1 MKFVGWMLLFLA
13 AIGSGFYM
21 ASRYYG
27 RDVVGD
33 LMTDVGLG
41 DSAAHARRML
51 DRNGDGEADEP
62 LAGGP
67 NVTNALYQ
75 DGRGAGALRDSLS
88 NQLYSQRSNAITRVV
103 STTSPAV
110 VGINVTEVR
119 EYRAWTPWGNDP
131 FFNQFFGGNRT
142 YRQEVKGLGSGFLIS
157 ADGYIL
163 TNDHVAGNAKTITV
177 TMTNKEKYPAELV
190 GTDLLSDISLLKIN
204 GQNLPFIPLGNSDD
218 VLIGEWVIALGNPF
232 GLFEISDK
240 PTVTVGVVSA
250 TGMNLQANGER
261 YYRNMIQ
268 TDAAINSGNSGGPLV
283 NTLGEAIGVNAVI
296 YTPNQGSIGLGF
308 AIPINKVRKV
318 VEELRL
324 KGKIERN
331 FWTGLKVQTVDARVA
346 RYFDLTKAEGVIISE
361 VQPGSPGDRA
371 KLKPG
376 DIILETNDE
385 RVNDEESLIALLS
398 ERRAGDVLRLKILR
412 ERKLMTIQLQLERR
426 PQ

>member
-1 MKFVGWMLLFLA
+1 M
-13 AIGSGFYM
+13 
-21 ASRYYG
+21 
-27 RDVVGD
+27 
-33 LMTDVGLG
+33 
-41 DSAAHARRML
+41 
-51 DRNGDGEADEP
+51 
-62 LAGGP
+62 
-67 NVTNALYQ
+67 
-75 DGRGAGALRDSLS
+75 
-88 NQLYSQRSNAITRVV
+88 
-103 STTSPAV
+103 STTSSAV

-163 TNDHVAGNAKTITV
+163 TNDHVAGNAKTITI
-177 TMTNKEKYPAELV
+177 TMTNKEKYQAELV

-204 GQNLPFIPLGNSDD
+204 GLNLPFIPLGNSDE
-218 VLIGEWVIALGNPF
+218 VLTGEWVIALGNPF

-240 PTVTVGVVSA
+240 PTVTVGVVCA

-283 NTLGEAIGVNAVI
+283 NTLGEVIGVNAVI

-318 VEELRL
+318 VEELRV

-346 RYFDLTKAEGVIISE
+346 RYFELTNAEGVIMSE
-361 VQPGSPGDRA
+361 VQPGSPGEPA
-371 KLKPG
+371 KLTPG
-376 DIILETNDE
+376 DIVLETNDE
-385 RVNDEESLIALLS
+385 RVHDEESLIALPGKAG
-398 ERRAGDVLRLKILR
+398 RRRIAI
-412 ERKLMTIQLQLERR
+412 ENS
-426 PQ
+426 P